1 MIIKSCWKYL
11 FASVIMFVICE
22 LIKFFIINNIFVLI
36 PVAIIIYVVVL
47 LLTKDNII
55 DEIIKKV
62 LNFFKKQ

>member
-1 MIIKSCWKYL
+1 
-11 FASVIMFVICE
+11 MFVICE